1 MNVNHISYRFNYYL
15 GLVVYLTLQHSVKL
29 AQLATAAA
37 ATAAAL
43 LHLDPTPV

>member
-1 MNVNHISYRFNYYL
+1 MNVNYISNRFIYYI
-15 GLVVYLTLQHSVKL
+15 VYLTLQHSVKL
-29 AQLATAAA
+29 AQLATAAV